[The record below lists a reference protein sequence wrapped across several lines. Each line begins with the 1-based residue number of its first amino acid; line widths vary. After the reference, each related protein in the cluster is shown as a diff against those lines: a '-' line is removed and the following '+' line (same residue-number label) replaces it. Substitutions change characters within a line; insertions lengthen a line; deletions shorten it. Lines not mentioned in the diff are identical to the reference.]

1 MVYDVTNHKSFE
13 ELDSFYESI
22 IENKRDCVIGMVGNK
37 IDLSDYIEVTREEGI
52 NFAKSKGLRLILT
65 SAKTQPEGIRQ
76 FIKDLIIEYNNLY
89 PEEKINI
96 KKRTSLKQEN
106 EENIRGVRD
115 CCGRTI
121 YYPFP
126 ERFKARLFPW
136 YSPMFKLGE
145 KKKKKNALI

>member
-1 MVYDVTNHKSFE
+1 M
-13 ELDSFYESI
+13 
-22 IENKRDCVIGMVGNK
+22 KR
-37 IDLSDYIEVTREEGI
+37 
-52 NFAKSKGLRLILT
+52 
-65 SAKTQPEGIRQ
+65 
-76 FIKDLIIEYNNLY
+76 IKYNSLY
-89 PEEKINI
+89 PKDREKTKKRKTLEVEREDNI
-96 KKRTSLKQEN
+96 KGE
-106 EENIRGVRD
+106 RD